1 MSKEKIQ
8 DIKKLLAGKFKMKDL
23 DEIKEYLGSNVEH
36 DYYKKKKKK
45 K

>member
-1 MSKEKIQ
+1 
-8 DIKKLLAGKFKMKDL
+8 MKDL